1 MTWCTDYHRARKFYY
16 LVHLC
21 LLASTYEALV
31 AQFVQLQLHRQYS
44 QLITKHHL
52 LHTAVQQTTVYPVQ
66 PPTEFRVHSG
76 YQCAISRHIL
86 SDQQSQWVNRYSSR
100 SRSTLSYRDKGVN
113 ILMTRS
119 CEYDSWTVLLPWRQM
134 SLFGHICHLS
144 TAVSQAVQLSAEVST
159 GSSMENTAPTNT
171 GSKDTGLSSGAAQ
184 LVSYDHKLW
193 IDHVCQ
199 LHDNCR

>member
-52 LHTAVQQTTVYPVQ
+52 LHTAVQHITVYPVQ

-119 CEYDSWTVLLPWRQM
+119 CEYDSWTVLLPWRQP
-134 SLFGHICHLS
+134 SFSIRPHLPS
-144 TAVSQAVQLSAEVST
+144 TNSCFTSGSAIS
-159 GSSMENTAPTNT
+159 
-171 GSKDTGLSSGAAQ
+171 
-184 LVSYDHKLW
+184 
-193 IDHVCQ
+193 
-199 LHDNCR
+199 